1 MRLNSRETSRW
12 FTLFRRVCACLLVA
26 ALWAAPSSDA
36 HAQDAMDKQ
45 KIVNM
50 SKMGLGPS
58 AIKGAI
64 SSSSPDEFQLTP
76 EELGELRVQGVDETV
91 ITYLKENGY
100 VEGAKASADPEEPA
114 DEGGETT
121 PADETA
127 PADEGDTG
135 AGPAPA
141 PAPGEEEDEGETLTE
156 EELEKRVEEKIKERD
171 RQEKEAQERERKLE
185 AAARKLPQAK
195 SALAGGNNMAA
206 AKQYLEYLSLNP
218 PQSSDNWYEA
228 KFGLAKALYNQG
240 ILSGAATPLLEVLLA
255 GAERPHFKEG
265 FYMLEKLTA
274 RIGYQPPILEE
285 MTKTYIGDF
294 NEDFK
299 NDFHYYLGKFFYDYG
314 NADKAIEYL
323 GKVTEG
329 APDYPE
335 ARYLMGV
342 SRLDKAAAGGQEQA
356 ITGDALRNF
365 EEAIIAGENEPGGNQ
380 EILQLG
386 YLALARS
393 FYEAGI
399 YDVALYYYQKIPNQS
414 ARNAEAEFETAWTY
428 FVKNDFKR
436 ALGQFHTLHSP
447 YYEKW
452 YFPDLYILESAV
464 YLNLCKYEESKE
476 ALASFQDKFL
486 DKQPRLQ
493 KFLTETTEPKA
504 YWDAIAVAFENQN
517 DQQGLPVMFANA
529 VLDDLAYYN
538 TYKVINVLRRE
549 RNQLKGNIGALGE
562 FGEEVLQ
569 RVEEQLDTKIQE
581 GGILVQ
587 RRLNEIN
594 EELLNYDAQATKIS
608 FDIDKEESDRLRQ
621 QLQNRETDET
631 GPQKGT
637 TLLIVS
643 DDFTPWPF
651 EGEYW
656 LDEVTNY
663 RSRLRSECVE
673 Q

>member
-26 ALWAAPSSDA
+26 ALWAAPSSSA
-36 HAQDAMDKQ
+36 YAQDDMDKQ

-50 SKMGLGPS
+50 SKMGLGAN

-64 SSSSPDEFQLTP
+64 GSTSPDDFQLTP
-76 EELGELRVQGVDETV
+76 EDLGELRIQGVDEEV
-91 ITYLKENGY
+91 ITYLKDNGY
-100 VEGAKASADPEEPA
+100 VEGEKETAEKDEPA
-114 DEGGETT
+114 DEGEQ
-121 PADETA
+121 TA
-127 PADEGDTG
+127 PADEGDSG

-141 PAPGEEEDEGETLTE
+141 PAPGEEGEEGETLSE
-156 EELEKRVEEKIKERD
+156 EELEQRVEEKIQERD
-171 RQEKEAQERERKLE
+171 RQQQQAQERERKLE

-195 SALAGGNNMAA
+195 RALGDGNNMQA

-218 PQSSDNWYEA
+218 PQNSDNWYEA
-228 KFGLAKALYNQG
+228 KFGLAKALYKQG

-294 NEDFK
+294 NDDFK

-314 NADKAIEYL
+314 NADNAIEYL

-342 SRLDKAAAGGQEQA
+342 ARLDKAAAGGQEQA

-365 EEAIIAGENEPGGNQ
+365 EEAILAGEDEPGGNE

-414 ARNAEAEFETAWTY
+414 ARNAEAEFETAWAY

-464 YLNLCKYEESKE
+464 YLNLCKYEKSKE

-493 KFLTETTEPKA
+493 TFLAETTEPKA
-504 YWDAIAVAFENQN
+504 YWDAISVAFENQN
-517 DQQGLPVMFANA
+517 SQEGLPVMFANA

-538 TYKVINVLRRE
+538 TYKVINVLQQE
-549 RNQLKGNIGALGE
+549 RDQLQGNIGALGE
-562 FGEEVLQ
+562 FGEEVLK
-569 RVEEQLDTKIQE
+569 RVEEQLDTKTQE

-608 FDIDKEESDRLRQ
+608 FDIDKEESERLRE

-631 GPQKGT
+631 GPEKGT

>member
-1 MRLNSRETSRW
+1 VI
-12 FTLFRRVCACLLVA
+12 FRRVCACLLVA
-26 ALWAAPSSDA
+26 ALWAAPTSSA

-45 KIVNM
+45 QIINM
-50 SKMGLGPS
+50 AKMGLGAS

-64 SSSSPDEFQLTP
+64 RDSTSPDELQLTP
-76 EELGELRVQGVDETV
+76 QDIGELRVSGVDESV
-91 ITYLKENGY
+91 IKFLKENGY
-100 VEGAKASADPEEPA
+100 VEQAQADKKDDDAKDAAADKDDAADDDPEGTEPA
-114 DEGGETT
+114 
-121 PADETA
+121 PAGDETA
-127 PADEGDTG
+127 DDG

-141 PAPGEEEDEGETLTE
+141 PAPGEEGEEGETLTE
-156 EELEKRVEEKIKERD
+156 EELEERVDQKIKEREAA
-171 RQEKEAQERERKLE
+171 EKAKQERQRKLA
-185 AAARKLPQAK
+185 AAARRLPGAK
-195 SALAGGNNMAA
+195 EAIEDGDNMEA
-206 AKQYLEYLSLNP
+206 AKRYLQFLSMNP
-218 PQSSDNWYEA
+218 PTESDNWYEA
-228 KFGLAKALYNQG
+228 KFGLAKALFNQG
-240 ILSGAATPLLEVLLA
+240 ILSGATQPLLEVLLA
-255 GAERPHFKEG
+255 GAEKPHFKEA

-274 RIGYQPPILEE
+274 RIGYQPPKLQEL
-285 MTKTYIGDF
+285 TKSYIGDF
-294 NEDFK
+294 NEPFK
-299 NDFHYYLGKFFYDYG
+299 NDFNYYLGNFFYDYG
-314 NADKAIEYL
+314 DADNAIEYL

-329 APDYPE
+329 AADYPE

-342 SRLDKAAAGGQEQA
+342 ARLDKASAGGNEQV

-399 YDVALYYYQKIPNQS
+399 YDVALYYYQKIPSES

-464 YLNLCKYEESKE
+464 YLNLCKYWKSKQALE
-476 ALASFQDKFL
+476 AFQEKYLDKRPRLEKFL
-486 DKQPRLQ
+486 N
-493 KFLTETTEPKA
+493 ETNDPA
-504 YWDAIAVAFENQN
+504 VYWEAIGQAFENPNGQE
-517 DQQGLPVMFANA
+517 GLPVMFANA

-562 FGEEVLQ
+562 FGEQVLQ

-594 EELLNYDAQATKIS
+594 QELVNYETQATQIS
-608 FDIDKEESDRLRQ
+608 FDIEKEEADAIRKK
-621 QLQNRETDET
+621 LQNREDDET
-631 GPQKGT
+631 GPEKGT